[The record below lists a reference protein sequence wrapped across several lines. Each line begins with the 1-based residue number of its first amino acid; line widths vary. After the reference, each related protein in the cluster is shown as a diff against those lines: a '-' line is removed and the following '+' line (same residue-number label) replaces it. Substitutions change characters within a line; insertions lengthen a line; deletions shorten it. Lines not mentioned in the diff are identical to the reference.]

1 MLYYLLYPLAKYW
14 SAFYVF
20 KYSTFRAIYA
30 ALTAVLVT
38 FLIGK
43 FVINKLNKMKAS
55 QPIRED
61 GPKTHQLKTG
71 TPTMGGIIIIIAVLF
86 SVLMWAKLD
95 NGFILLSLFTF
106 VFFAVLGGLD
116 DYIKLVKKNSKGLS
130 IKVKLIG
137 QILGAGAIV
146 AFLFFNPV
154 HAGLATHI
162 KIPLVKFPVN
172 LGVLYFVFVAVV
184 IIGWSNA
191 VNFTDGLDGL
201 ATGSLL
207 FTTLALAVVI
217 YVVGHIKFSEYLK
230 IVYVPEAS
238 ELVIFC
244 AAIVG
249 ACLGFLWYN
258 SHPAQVF
265 MGDVGSLPLGAVLG
279 LFSVLVKLELLI
291 VLIGGIFVMEAFSVL
306 IQITSFRLFKKRVFK
321 MAPLHHHFE
330 LKGMPESKIVIRFW
344 IVAILIALA
353 SLSLLK
359 LR

>member
-1 MLYYLLYPLAKYW
+1 VLYHLLFPLYKYW

-30 ALTAVLVT
+30 AMTAALVT
-38 FLIGK
+38 FLIGH
-43 FVINKLNKMKAS
+43 FVIKKLNQLKAA

-61 GPKTHQLKTG
+61 GPKTHHIKSG
-71 TPTMGGIIIIIAVLF
+71 TPTMGGIIIIISVLF
-86 SVLMWAKLD
+86 SVLMWANL
-95 NGFILLSLFTF
+95 NNSFIRLTLFTF
-106 VFFAVLGGLD
+106 IFFSFLGGID
-116 DYIKLVKKNSKGLS
+116 DYLKLVYRNSKGVS
-130 IKVKLIG
+130 IKMKLLGQLIG
-137 QILGAGAIV
+137 AGTV
-146 AFLFFNPV
+146 VVFLYFNPV
-154 HAGLATHI
+154 SPEFASHI
-162 KIPLVKFPVN
+162 KVPLVKFPVN
-172 LGVLYFVFVAVV
+172 LGLLYFGFVALV

-207 FTTLALAVVI
+207 FTTLALTVVA
-217 YVVGHIKFSEYLK
+217 YVVGNIKFSEYLR
-230 IVYVPEAS
+230 IIYVPEAS

-249 ACLGFLWYN
+249 SCLGFLWYN

-265 MGDVGSLPLGAVLG
+265 MGDTGSLPLGAVLG
-279 LFSVLVKLELLI
+279 LISVLVKLELLL
-291 VLIGGIFVMEAFSVL
+291 VLIGGIFVVEALSVL
-306 IQITSFRLFKKRVFK
+306 TQIISFRLFKKRVFL

-344 IVAILIALA
+344 IIAILIAVA